1 MKITFK
7 GDYALKAI
15 LDLAMNSEEGK
26 VVPISEISQRQDIP
40 LPFLGQIMLILKN
53 AGYVLSKTGKGGGF
67 LLAKPPGKITLGEI
81 IRLIEGPIEPIAC
94 GVRGK
99 PSGCADEKFC
109 AFREVWV
116 NVTDAISDI
125 VDTVTFADI
134 MRRTKELQKTNGDFI
149 YHI

>member
-15 LDLAMNSEEGK
+15 LDLSMNSEDGR

-40 LPFLGQIMLILKN
+40 LPFLEQIMLILKK
-53 AGYVLSKTGKGGGF
+53 AGFVQSKTGKGGGF
-67 LLAKPPGKITLGEI
+67 LLAKQPEEITLGEI

-94 GVRGK
+94 GVRGR
-99 PSGCADEKFC
+99 PSGCADEQHC
-109 AFREVWV
+109 AFREIWV
-116 NVTDAISDI
+116 KVTDALSDI
-125 VDTVTFADI
+125 VDTVTFAQI
-134 MRRTKELQKTNGDFI
+134 MRRTKELQQHNSAFI